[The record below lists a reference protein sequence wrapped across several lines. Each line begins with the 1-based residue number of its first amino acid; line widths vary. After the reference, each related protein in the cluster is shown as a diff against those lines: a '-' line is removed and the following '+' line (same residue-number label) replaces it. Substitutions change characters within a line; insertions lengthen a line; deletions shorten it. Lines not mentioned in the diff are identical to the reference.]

1 MLFRIVPHMLVIGW
15 LAILICVW
23 TSGDRVIDLVFEEPD
38 VVADTHAAAE
48 EPDNA
53 VEHLLMPSPRAG
65 SSVSDAVMAEPDLD
79 IFSIAAKLTDNT
91 ALEAASSHYRPPP
104 TRPVSCSVPL
114 RI

>member
-1 MLFRIVPHMLVIGW
+1 MLVIGW
-15 LAILICVW
+15 FAILICVW

-38 VVADTHAAAE
+38 VVADTQAAAE

-53 VEHLLMPSPRAG
+53 AEHLLMRSQRV
-65 SSVSDAVMAEPDLD
+65 SSSAPDAVMAAPDLD
-79 IFSIAAKLTDNT
+79 MFSFAAKLTDHT
-91 ALEAASSHYRPPP
+91 ALGAASSHHRPRP